1 MRRIR
6 GNAEERPPNV
16 TQTPSAAAAGL
27 QQQSC
32 GHFRNYKDLL
42 KTTIM
47 ENKRKPIVS
56 IRLDERYIRAIDKW
70 LEGHPYFTR
79 SSVINNVLG
88 AVLAGTNPAT
98 FFDIVSVDVENEQPY
113 QIQIVYKP

>member
-1 MRRIR
+1 
-6 GNAEERPPNV
+6 
-16 TQTPSAAAAGL
+16 
-27 QQQSC
+27 
-32 GHFRNYKDLL
+32 
-42 KTTIM
+42 M